1 MWWHLWWQ
9 QTLTPR
15 AHWVH
20 VCGVTS
26 QTRFVPFF
34 ARFQIT
40 LGAFQKRLVCR
51 RFFVLFLFWHPAL
64 LICCLDKNT
73 IEGKHLCTVQPN
85 KHTVHC
91 LSAEVGHKIISNMIR
106 FADDL
111 HAHSTVFF
119 PTQQLNTVKQLEV
132 CSLLPAAFLA
142 AHCGCPFCFMTLFQR
157 LECIDS
163 WTNATNDCC
172 LASYIHF
179 W

>member
-20 VCGVTS
+20 VCVVTS

-64 LICCLDKNT
+64 LVCCLGKNT
-73 IEGKHLCTVQPN
+73 KEGKHLCTMQPN
-85 KHTVHC
+85 KHTVHR
-91 LSAEVGHKIISNMIR
+91 LSADVGHKIISNMIR
-106 FADDL
+106 FADSCMCACMICM
-111 HAHSTVFF
+111 HTVQFFF
-119 PTQQLNTVKQLEV
+119 PHTTAKHSETSWRCAASCLQL
-132 CSLLPAAFLA
+132 F
-142 AHCGCPFCFMTLFQR
+142 
-157 LECIDS
+157 
-163 WTNATNDCC
+163 
-172 LASYIHF
+172 
-179 W
+179 